1 MINAFLA
8 NLTTSAEK
16 IVTADAVDGSNPR
29 VVCLSSAS
37 AAIYI
42 GGSTVNATDGYP
54 LDSTSAP
61 LTLVL
66 GPGDDLYAIAGSGT
80 PTVRVLVTRADATTT
95 AI

>member
-1 MINAFLA
+1 MINSFLA
-8 NLTTSAEK
+8 NLTTTAEK
-16 IVTADAVDGSNPR
+16 IVSADGVDASKPR
-29 VVCLSSAS
+29 MVCLSSAS

-42 GGSTVNATDGYP
+42 GGATVDATDGYP
-54 LDSTSAP
+54 LDATSSP

-66 GPGDDLYAIAGSGT
+66 GPGDDLWAIAGSGT